1 MSLSFLL
8 TSWGSPG
15 NMNPF
20 LTAAQR
26 LSQKGHRF
34 RFIDEACHGEEIKRA
49 GFDHTAVI
57 LGNDL
62 NKAWNNPN
70 ASIETRK
77 KIIRLL
83 IKEIIVDVID
93 DSLIL
98 VIHCQRDDRA
108 ELKVEKNKV
117 GHTKW
122 TIEADVVDLAR
133 ALARQLP
140 DNEIAAILNRCGK
153 ATAHGAA
160 WTRTHVRDLRNS
172 HGIRVYR
179 EGERAERGESTL
191 DEAAELLKVSRATA
205 YRVTAGVLPA
215 QQLCARAPWIVR
227 LADPLLETVRRD
239 AGARR
244 TRRLFFILRRRL
256 NSRMQ
261 LIEEGD
267 LRPEQAVEPA
277 MTLDVPERE
286 IIPMN
291 RHLSGANHSLN
302 APMRDDSESEWN
314 PRGKIM
320 RRFLFSALGLGLA
333 TSCGATLGHTQ
344 TLPRED
350 NIWGGYAHQPTQSE
364 VTRQEKSAD
373 IAASHQ
379 EQQFANDEVERIYNL
394 LMRKAAPP
402 SVCVVGCMQADG
414 SS

>member
-1 MSLSFLL
+1 
-8 TSWGSPG
+8 
-15 NMNPF
+15 
-20 LTAAQR
+20 
-26 LSQKGHRF
+26 
-34 RFIDEACHGEEIKRA
+34 
-49 GFDHTAVI
+49 VI

-62 NKAWNNPN
+62 DKAWNNPN
-70 ASIETRK
+70 ASVETRK
-77 KIIRLL
+77 RIIRLL
-83 IKEIIVDVID
+83 VKEIIVDVTD

-98 VIHCQRDDRA
+98 VIHCQGDDHA

-117 GHTKW
+117 GHARW

-133 ALARQLP
+133 VLARQLP
-140 DNEIAAILNRCGK
+140 DNELPKPLRQSNGTWRGPD
-153 ATAHGAA
+153 AHA
-160 WTRTHVRDLRNS
+160 RPRPS
-172 HGIRVYR
+172 
-179 EGERAERGESTL
+179 
-191 DEAAELLKVSRATA
+191 
-205 YRVTAGVLPA
+205 AGVLPA

-227 LADPLLETVRRD
+227 LADLQLETARRD
-239 AGARR
+239 AEARPS
-244 TRRLFFILRRRL
+244 RRLFFILRRRL

-364 VTRQEKSAD
+364 VTRQERSAG
-373 IAASHQ
+373 IAASRQ
-379 EQQFANDEVERIYNL
+379 DEQLANDEVERIYDR
-394 LMRKAAPP
+394 LMRKAVAR
-402 SVCVVGCMQADG
+402 S
-414 SS
+414 